1 MFHRGC
7 LSLTLVQNLCMRF
20 CKENDSLVN
29 LNEIKDYF
37 MSHLS

>member
-7 LSLTLVQNLCMRF
+7 LSLTLVQNLSMRF

-29 LNEIKDYF
+29 WNEIKD
-37 MSHLS
+37 